1 MFCPRERAPIQT
13 DEREKTLRGERGEW
27 MPLTLATVSRRQN
40 LPRYPSLSLIVVLHF
55 ESGGPGSRGERRGS
69 PAPGE
74 EREVC
79 QASDE

>member
-1 MFCPRERAPIQT
+1 MDAT
-13 DEREKTLRGERGEW
+13 DPGH
-27 MPLTLATVSRRQN
+27 RQPAAN